1 MMAMA
6 EAAAPP
12 MAEEALFEYHL
23 YTLQHPT
30 SIGDNQSKQ
39 VSLLSAAAVPVRKQY
54 LLKGADYYYRSGQG
68 DLGQKLKV
76 GVFVEF
82 DNREQS
88 HLGMPLPKGVVRI
101 YKKDSQGNAQFVGE
115 DRIDHTPKNE
125 EVRLKLG
132 EAFDVTADKKQT
144 DFKKLSGFGPWQYQ
158 FESAYRIL
166 LKNAKAEPVTVT
178 VHEPVPGD
186 WEMVQESHPHQ
197 KGASNTAV
205 WEIPVPAEGSTEL
218 TYRVRVRF

>member
-1 MMAMA
+1 
-6 EAAAPP
+6 
-12 MAEEALFEYHL
+12 
-23 YTLQHPT
+23 
-30 SIGDNQSKQ
+30 
-39 VSLLSAAAVPVRKQY
+39 
-54 LLKGADYYYRSGQG
+54 
-68 DLGQKLKV
+68 
-76 GVFVEF
+76 
-82 DNREQS
+82 
-88 HLGMPLPKGVVRI
+88 VRI
-101 YKKDSQGNAQFVGE
+101 YKKDSEGNAQFVGE

-125 EVRLKLG
+125 QVRLKLG

-166 LKNAKAEPVTVT
+166 LKNAKPEPVTVT

-186 WEMVQESHPHQ
+186 WEMVEESHPHQ

-218 TYRVRVRF
+218 SYRVRVRF